1 MDSTRSGAQGA
12 QRRSAVRN
20 EPKVKWSA
28 ATTCREC
35 TTELTVGFLPA
46 KRGSGTRLK
55 TKPQVCVFRLGYAD
69 AAMPRK
75 SCKKGKKMVVGDGFE
90 PSKDVLADLQSA
102 PFGRSGIPPSRRFGA
117 GKGGR
122 TPITSW
128 EGWCTAVMPYP
139 RFFGNSEFEFGKM
152 VPTVGVEP
160 TFREEHGPE
169 PCASANSATSAHPA
183 FRHNTKYSASGAI
196 LQIKSR

>member
-1 MDSTRSGAQGA
+1 MAGKQHRPPRSSPSQKFVLICVCYSPFQGVK
-12 QRRSAVRN
+12 SGKNRN
-20 EPKVKWSA
+20 NNNKKR
-28 ATTCREC
+28 TC
-35 TTELTVGFLPA
+35 
-46 KRGSGTRLK
+46 S
-55 TKPQVCVFRLGYAD
+55 FRC
-69 AAMPRK
+69 K
-75 SCKKGKKMVVGDGFE
+75 SLIIKLVVGDGFE

-122 TPITSW
+122 TPITSL